1 MADRRVLVQVKKII
15 STVWIMGKF
24 DIGQLGCW
32 TALVQHFGNS
42 KFSDKYDVG
51 PATRPIKMIV

>member
-32 TALVQHFGNS
+32 TSLVQHFGNS
-42 KFSDKYDVG
+42 KYSDK
-51 PATRPIKMIV
+51 

>member
-1 MADRRVLVQVKKII
+1 
-15 STVWIMGKF
+15 MGKF